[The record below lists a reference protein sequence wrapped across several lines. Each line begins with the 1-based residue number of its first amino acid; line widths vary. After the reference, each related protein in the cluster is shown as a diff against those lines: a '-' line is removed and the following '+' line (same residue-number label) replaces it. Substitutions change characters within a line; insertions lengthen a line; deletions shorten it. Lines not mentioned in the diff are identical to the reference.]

1 MSQVNRPV
9 AAKPPIPRRK
19 EPADDE
25 LAKWREFS
33 RQMTAAYE
41 DMKTKYQASV
51 KARDQDAK
59 VIAALQEQIKN
70 LKLLL
75 MRTHRDKEDL
85 GLVAKQTEETKRR
98 GSSKA
103 ESNIE
108 CSYLAELIINLRTD
122 LDKAHS
128 DVVKLRRSDSSFTR
142 LRVSSSPVSNSR
154 SSKRRRSVDL

>member
-1 MSQVNRPV
+1 V
-9 AAKPPIPRRK
+9 AAKPPILRHKDPQ
-19 EPADDE
+19 DE
-25 LAKWREFS
+25 ELTKWRDFS

-51 KARDQDAK
+51 TARDSDAK
-59 VIAALQEQIKN
+59 LIAALQEQIKS
-70 LKLLL
+70 LKMLL
-75 MRTHRDKEDL
+75 MKTHRDKEDL
-85 GLVAKQTEETKRR
+85 GLLAKQAEETQRR

-128 DVVKLRRSDSSFTR
+128 DVVKLRR
-142 LRVSSSPVSNSR
+142 
-154 SSKRRRSVDL
+154 